1 MINKAIGLIEVIGFT
16 NAVVAADESLKA
28 ASVKLIGVEKVDGGI
43 VTVKLMGDVSAVMAA
58 VEAGKAKVINTG
70 NFRAAHVIPRLD
82 PEVFCILQDVQS
94 KKEESKEVIEEVQ
107 TVVAEDLN
115 NEVNI
120 VKEVQAVTTE
130 TLNNKV
136 EITEEVQVVMTEAL
150 NNETNIKEETIPAE
164 VLEIVEIQEE
174 NKEVLTKDKY
184 SKLNVKELRKLAVTM
199 RVVKT
204 LKEAKQLKKDELV
217 IKLLGISK

>member
-1 MINKAIGLIEVIGFT
+1 MRNKAIGLIEVIGFT

-28 ASVKLIGVEKVDGGI
+28 ASVELIGVEKVDGGI

-58 VEAGKAKVINTG
+58 VEAGKSKVINTG

-94 KKEESKEVIEEVQ
+94 KEEETKEVIEEK
-107 TVVAEDLN
+107 
-115 NEVNI
+115 I
-120 VKEVQAVTTE
+120 V
-130 TLNNKV
+130 
-136 EITEEVQVVMTEAL
+136 EEVQVVMVEAL
-150 NNETNIKEETIPAE
+150 NNETNIIEEIISDK
-164 VLEIVEIQEE
+164 VLEVVEIQEE
-174 NKEVLTKDKY
+174 TKEVLTKDKY

-204 LKEAKQLKKDELV
+204 LKEAKQLKKEELV
-217 IKLLGISK
+217 TKLLNKGKESN